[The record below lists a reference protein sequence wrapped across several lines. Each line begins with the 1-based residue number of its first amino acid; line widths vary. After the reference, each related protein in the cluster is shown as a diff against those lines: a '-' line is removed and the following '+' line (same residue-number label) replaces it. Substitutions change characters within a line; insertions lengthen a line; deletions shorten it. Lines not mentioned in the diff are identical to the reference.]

1 MTPVP
6 FELLE
11 FDGPGSHR
19 IKINGGAFEG
29 VIYEYGEVKFIE
41 LDEDRLKLDFET
53 LTHETNGI
61 DVHVPEFT
69 QVTGDILGFLLEQH
83 MLPESA
89 E

>member
-19 IKINGGAFEG
+19 IKINGGTFKG
-29 VIYEYGEVKFIE
+29 VIYEYREVKFIE
-41 LDEDRLKLDFET
+41 QEDALCLEFET
-53 LTHETNGI
+53 STYETNGV
-61 DVHVPEFT
+61 DVQVPEFT
-69 QVTGDILGFLLEQH
+69 QVTGDILSFLLEQH
-83 MLPESA
+83 ILPESA